1 MLADLT
7 AGQACRDHLPWRTQM
22 MRDLQARCGS
32 SASIVHAVQDM
43 QHAILVESARA
54 RHIFAGGT
62 REALGSQRVEALNNR
77 EGGGLRCA
85 LFVFLR

>member
-7 AGQACRDHLPWRTQM
+7 AGPACRDHLPWRTQM
-22 MRDLQARCGS
+22 IRDLQARCES

-54 RHIFAGGT
+54 RQSFAGGAG
-62 REALGSQRVEALNNR
+62 EALGSQRVETL
-77 EGGGLRCA
+77 
-85 LFVFLR
+85 